1 MRGSGF
7 RSIRGHEGCGF
18 HTVFRAEGGGGHRPV
33 TRRAQT
39 GRVAVTLVPSSP
51 PETRRRDG
59 RGLDQHPSAIPTVLV
74 TNDDG
79 VAAPGLAA
87 LAAAA
92 AGIGHVVVVAP
103 ADDRSGA
110 GAAVAP
116 AWLDDGIVLAKVDV
130 DGLGPAY
137 AVQGPPALAVIAGVS
152 GGLGVRPRLVVSGI
166 NRGPN
171 TGLGILHSGT
181 VGAALTA
188 GNLGFAALAIS
199 IDAVRPRHYGTAA
212 TVAAAVM
219 AWLLQAPAGTV
230 VNVNVPDLPVDRI
243 RGVREA
249 PLARFGTV
257 EATTC
262 NSGPRPPSADRHPLR
277 PPGRPSSSGGP
288 GSGASDAGTDAG
300 LLAAGF
306 VTVTCVAGVRFG
318 GWTGVALPI
327 SEALRSHS
335 GSPAFGR
342 S

>member
-1 MRGSGF
+1 M
-7 RSIRGHEGCGF
+7 
-18 HTVFRAEGGGGHRPV
+18 
-33 TRRAQT
+33 
-39 GRVAVTLVPSSP
+39 AVTLVPLSCSEP
-51 PETRRRDG
+51 RPGDG
-59 RGLDQHPSAIPTVLV
+59 QGVDRHPSSIPTVLV

-103 ADDRSGA
+103 AEDRSGA

-116 AWLDDGIVLAKVDV
+116 AWLDEGIRFRKVEI

-137 AVQGPPALAVIAGVS
+137 AVQAPPALAVIAGVS
-152 GGLGVRPRLVVSGI
+152 GGIGVRPRLVVSGV

-171 TGLGILHSGT
+171 TGLGIIHSGT

-188 GNLGFAALAIS
+188 GNLGLPALAVS
-199 IDAVRPRHYGTAA
+199 IDSTRPRHYDTAA
-212 TVAAAVM
+212 TVAAAAM
-219 AWLLQAPAGTV
+219 AWLLNAPAGTV
-230 VNVNVPDLPVDRI
+230 LNLNVPDLPIDEV

-249 PLARFGTV
+249 PLGRFGSV
-257 EATTC
+257 EAV
-262 NSGPRPPSADRHPLR
+262 LR
-277 PPGRPSSSGGP
+277 SRGEGGEDTLFVRLRL
-288 GSGASDAGTDAG
+288 GEGASDAGSDAA
-300 LLAAGF
+300 LLAGGF
-306 VTVTCVAGVRFG
+306 VTVTCVAGMRFG

-327 SEALRSHS
+327 SQALRSRS

>member
-1 MRGSGF
+1 M
-7 RSIRGHEGCGF
+7 
-18 HTVFRAEGGGGHRPV
+18 
-33 TRRAQT
+33 
-39 GRVAVTLVPSSP
+39 
-51 PETRRRDG
+51 
-59 RGLDQHPSAIPTVLV
+59 LV

-79 VAAPGLAA
+79 VTAPGLAA

-116 AWLDDGIVLAKVDV
+116 AWLDEGILLAKVDV

-152 GGLGVRPRLVVSGI
+152 GGLGGRPRMVVSGV

-188 GNLGFAALAIS
+188 GNLGLPALAIS
-199 IDAVRPRHYGTAA
+199 IDSASPRHFATAA
-212 TVAAAVM
+212 TVAASAM
-219 AWLLQAPAGTV
+219 GWLLHAPAGTV
-230 VNVNVPDLPVDRI
+230 LNVNVPDLPIAQV

-257 EATTC
+257 EATMRT
-262 NSGPRPPSADRHPLR
+262 A
-277 PPGRPSSSGGP
+277 GGP
-288 GSGASDAGTDAG
+288 GDDTLFVRLGAGTGSGAGAFDAGTDAA

-306 VTVTCVAGVRFG
+306 VTVTCIAGVRFG

-327 SEALRSHS
+327 SEALRSRS

>member
-1 MRGSGF
+1 VFKPGAGRGNLPDT
-7 RSIRGHEGCGF
+7 RPA
-18 HTVFRAEGGGGHRPV
+18 HTLP
-33 TRRAQT
+33 
-39 GRVAVTLVPSSP
+39 VAVTLVPPPP
-51 PETRRRDG
+51 PETFRRDG
-59 RGLDQHPSAIPTVLV
+59 RDKDHHPSAIPTVLV

-92 AGIGHVVVVAP
+92 AGVGHVVVVAP

-116 AWLDDGIVLAKVDV
+116 AWLDDGILLSRVDIA
-130 DGLGPAY
+130 GLGRAY
-137 AVQGPPALAVIAGVS
+137 AVDGPPALCVIAGLS
-152 GGLGVRPRLVVSGI
+152 GGLGVRPRMVVSGV

-188 GNLGFAALAIS
+188 GNLGVPALAIS
-199 IDAVRPRHYGTAA
+199 IDSTRPRHLDTAA
-212 TVAAAVM
+212 TVAAAAM
-219 AWLLQAPAGTV
+219 GWLLHAPAGTV
-230 VNVNVPDLPVDRI
+230 LNVNVPDVPIHQV

-249 PLARFGTV
+249 PLGRFGAV
-257 EATTC
+257 EATRRT
-262 NSGPRPPSADRHPLR
+262 SGD
-277 PPGRPSSSGGP
+277 PGDDMLMVRLGP
-288 GSGASDAGTDAG
+288 GAGLSDSGSDAA

-306 VTVTCVAGVRFG
+306 VTVTCIVGVRFG
-318 GWTGVALPI
+318 GWTGVAAPI
-327 SEALRSHS
+327 TEGLRSRS

>member
-1 MRGSGF
+1 
-7 RSIRGHEGCGF
+7 
-18 HTVFRAEGGGGHRPV
+18 
-33 TRRAQT
+33 
-39 GRVAVTLVPSSP
+39 VAVTLVPSSP

-59 RGLDQHPSAIPTVLV
+59 RGVDQHPSNIPTVLV

-116 AWLDDGIVLAKVDV
+116 AWLDDGILLARVDV

-152 GGLGVRPRLVVSGI
+152 GGLGVRPRLVVSGV

-188 GNLGFAALAIS
+188 GNLGIAALAIS
-199 IDAVRPRHYGTAA
+199 IDSVQPRHYGTAA

-230 VNVNVPDLPVDRI
+230 LNVNVPDLPVERI

-257 EATTC
+257 EATMPTTWGPTT
-262 NSGPRPPSADRHPLR
+262 SGPTTSGFTTGDADTLIVRLSQ
-277 PPGRPSSSGGP
+277 GAAGGVGP
-288 GSGASDAGTDAG
+288 SDAGTDAA

-327 SEALRSHS
+327 SEVLRSHS

>member
-1 MRGSGF
+1 M
-7 RSIRGHEGCGF
+7 
-18 HTVFRAEGGGGHRPV
+18 
-33 TRRAQT
+33 
-39 GRVAVTLVPSSP
+39 AVTLVPSSP
-51 PETRRRDG
+51 PETHRRDG
-59 RGLDQHPSAIPTVLV
+59 RGVDQHPSAIPTVLV

-92 AGIGHVVVVAP
+92 AGIGHVLVVAP

-116 AWLDDGIVLAKVDV
+116 AWLDDGILLTQVEL

-137 AVQGPPALAVIAGVS
+137 AVEGPPALCVIAGVS
-152 GGLGVRPRLVVSGI
+152 GGLGVKPRLVVSGI

-171 TGLGILHSGT
+171 TGLGVLHSGT

-188 GNLGFAALAIS
+188 GNLGLPALAVS
-199 IDAVRPRHYGTAA
+199 IDSPHPRHLDTAA
-212 TVAAAVM
+212 TVAASAM
-219 AWLLQAPAGTV
+219 GWLLHAPAGTV
-230 VNVNVPDLPVDRI
+230 LNVNVPDLPIHQV

-257 EATTC
+257 EATMRSATDQGGETLSVRFG
-262 NSGPRPPSADRHPLR
+262 SGV
-277 PPGRPSSSGGP
+277 
-288 GSGASDAGTDAG
+288 GASDAGTDAA

-306 VTVTCVAGVRFG
+306 VTVTCIVGVRFG

-327 SEALRSHS
+327 NEGLRSRS

>member
-1 MRGSGF
+1 
-7 RSIRGHEGCGF
+7 
-18 HTVFRAEGGGGHRPV
+18 
-33 TRRAQT
+33 
-39 GRVAVTLVPSSP
+39 VAVTLVPSSP

-79 VAAPGLAA
+79 VTAPGLAA

-116 AWLDDGIVLAKVDV
+116 AWLDDGILLAKVDV
-130 DGLGPAY
+130 EGLGPAY
-137 AVQGPPALAVIAGVS
+137 AVQGPPALAVIAGAS
-152 GGLGVRPRLVVSGI
+152 GGLGGRPRLVVSGV

-188 GNLGFAALAIS
+188 GNLGIAALAIS
-199 IDAVRPRHYGTAA
+199 IDSVRPRHYGTAA

-230 VNVNVPDLPVDRI
+230 LNVNVPDLPVERI

-257 EATTC
+257 EATMSTPL
-262 NSGPRPPSADRHPLR
+262 GPATETTEAETLFVRL
-277 PPGRPSSSGGP
+277 GP
-288 GSGASDAGTDAG
+288 GAGAGASDAGTDAA

-306 VTVTCVAGVRFG
+306 VTVTCVSGVRFG

-327 SEALRSHS
+327 SEVLRSHS

>member
-1 MRGSGF
+1 
-7 RSIRGHEGCGF
+7 
-18 HTVFRAEGGGGHRPV
+18 
-33 TRRAQT
+33 
-39 GRVAVTLVPSSP
+39 VAVTLVPPSP
-51 PETRRRDG
+51 PETGWRDG
-59 RGLDQHPSAIPTVLV
+59 RGLDRHPSAIPTVLV

-92 AGIGHVVVVAP
+92 VGIGHVVVVAP

-116 AWLDDGIVLAKVDV
+116 AWLDDGIVVHRVHL
-130 DGLGPAY
+130 DGLPPAY
-137 AVQGPPALAVIAGVS
+137 AVEGPPALAVMAGVS
-152 GGLGVRPRLVVSGI
+152 GGLCVRPRMVVSGV

-188 GNLGFAALAIS
+188 GNLGLPALAIS
-199 IDAVRPRHYGTAA
+199 IDSVRPRHLDT
-212 TVAAAVM
+212 AAAVAASAM
-219 AWLLQAPAGTV
+219 GWLLHAPAGTV
-230 VNVNVPDLPVDRI
+230 LNVNVPDLPIDQV

-257 EATTC
+257 EATMRAVDDAGQDTLFVRLGRGP
-262 NSGPRPPSADRHPLR
+262 NS
-277 PPGRPSSSGGP
+277 PGG
-288 GSGASDAGTDAG
+288 GASDGGTDAA

-318 GWTGVALPI
+318 GWTGVAVPI
-327 SEALRSHS
+327 SEELRSRS
-335 GSPAFGR
+335 GTPAFR
-342 S
+342 PA

>member
-1 MRGSGF
+1 
-7 RSIRGHEGCGF
+7 
-18 HTVFRAEGGGGHRPV
+18 
-33 TRRAQT
+33 
-39 GRVAVTLVPSSP
+39 VAVTLVPPSP

-59 RGLDQHPSAIPTVLV
+59 RGFDQHPSTIPTVLV

-116 AWLDDGIVLAKVDV
+116 AWLDDGILITKVDL

-152 GGLGVRPRLVVSGI
+152 GGLGVRPRMVVSGI

-188 GNLGFAALAIS
+188 GNLGLPALAVS
-199 IDAVRPRHYGTAA
+199 IDSARPRHLDTAA
-212 TVAAAVM
+212 TVSASAM
-219 AWLLQAPAGTV
+219 GWLLHAPAGTV
-230 VNVNVPDLPVDRI
+230 LNVNVPDLPFHQV

-257 EATTC
+257 EATMQPVSDAGEDTLFV
-262 NSGPRPPSADRHPLR
+262 RL
-277 PPGRPSSSGGP
+277 GRGA
-288 GSGASDAGTDAG
+288 GASDAGTDAA

-306 VTVTCVAGVRFG
+306 VTVTCIAGVRFG
-318 GWTGVALPI
+318 GWTGAALPI
-327 SEALRSHS
+327 SEGLRSRS

>member
-1 MRGSGF
+1 M
-7 RSIRGHEGCGF
+7 
-18 HTVFRAEGGGGHRPV
+18 
-33 TRRAQT
+33 
-39 GRVAVTLVPSSP
+39 AVTLVPPSP

-59 RGLDQHPSAIPTVLV
+59 RSLDQHPSNIPTVLV

-110 GAAVAP
+110 GGAVAP
-116 AWLDDGIVLAKVDV
+116 AWLDDGIRLTRVDL
-130 DGLGPAY
+130 DGLGPAF
-137 AVQGPPALAVIAGVS
+137 AVAGPPALAVIAGVS

-188 GNLGFAALAIS
+188 GNLGLPALAVS
-199 IDAVRPRHYGTAA
+199 IDSTQPRHLGTAA
-212 TVAAAVM
+212 TVAASAM
-219 AWLLQAPAGTV
+219 GWLLHAPAGTV
-230 VNVNVPDLPVDRI
+230 LNVNVPDLPIERV

-257 EATTC
+257 EATLQTFRDGGEETLLVRLGL
-262 NSGPRPPSADRHPLR
+262 GPGP
-277 PPGRPSSSGGP
+277 SGGA
-288 GSGASDAGTDAG
+288 GASDAGTDAA

-306 VTVTCVAGVRFG
+306 VTVTCIAGVRFG
-318 GWTGVALPI
+318 GWTGAALPI
-327 SEALRSHS
+327 NEGLRCRS
-335 GSPAFGR
+335 GSPAFGT

>member
-1 MRGSGF
+1 MFNREPG
-7 RSIRGHEGCGF
+7 RRNRDVI
-18 HTVFRAEGGGGHRPV
+18 
-33 TRRAQT
+33 RRAHT
-39 GRVAVTLVPSSP
+39 RRVAVTLVPTCPSEARP
-51 PETRRRDG
+51 GDG
-59 RGLDQHPSAIPTVLV
+59 RGFDRHPSAIPTVLV

-116 AWLDDGIVLAKVDV
+116 DWRVEGIRLSKIDV
-130 DGLGPAY
+130 EGLGPVF
-137 AVQGPPALAVIAGVS
+137 AVVGPPALCVLAGLS
-152 GGLGVRPRLVVSGI
+152 GGLGARPRMVVSGV

-171 TGLGILHSGT
+171 TGLAILHSGT

-188 GNLGFAALAIS
+188 GNLGFPALAIS
-199 IDAVRPRHYGTAA
+199 IDSTAPVHLD
-212 TVAAAVM
+212 TAAAVAASAM
-219 AWLLQAPAGTV
+219 GWLLQAPAGTV
-230 VNVNVPDLPVDRI
+230 LNVNVPDLPFDQV
-243 RGVREA
+243 RGVRET

-257 EATTC
+257 EATLR
-262 NSGPRPPSADRHPLR
+262 SIGDGQADTLHVRV
-277 PPGRPSSSGGP
+277 GAGG
-288 GSGASDAGTDAG
+288 DACDGGTDAA

-318 GWTGVALPI
+318 GWTGAALPI
-327 SEALRSHS
+327 SQALRSRS

>member
-1 MRGSGF
+1 MS
-7 RSIRGHEGCGF
+7 
-18 HTVFRAEGGGGHRPV
+18 
-33 TRRAQT
+33 
-39 GRVAVTLVPSSP
+39 
-51 PETRRRDG
+51 
-59 RGLDQHPSAIPTVLV
+59 
-74 TNDDG
+74 
-79 VAAPGLAA
+79 APGLAA

-103 ADDRSGA
+103 TDDRSGA

-116 AWLDDGIVLAKVDV
+116 GWLDDGIVLAKVELE
-130 DGLGPAY
+130 GLAPAY

-152 GGLGVRPRLVVSGI
+152 GGLGVRPRMVVSGI

-188 GNLGFAALAIS
+188 GNLGLPALAVS
-199 IDAVRPRHYGTAA
+199 IDSVRPAHHATAA
-212 TVAAAVM
+212 TVAASAM
-219 AWLLQAPAGTV
+219 AWLLHAPAGTV
-230 VNVNVPDLPVDRI
+230 LNVNVPDLPIDRV

-257 EATTC
+257 EATMRT
-262 NSGPRPPSADRHPLR
+262 SGETGEDTLFVRLGPGSARGPN
-277 PPGRPSSSGGP
+277 GGS
-288 GSGASDAGTDAG
+288 GSGASGAAASDVGTDAA

-306 VTVTCVAGVRFG
+306 VTVTCVVGVRFG

-327 SEALRSHS
+327 SEALRSRS

>member
-1 MRGSGF
+1 MAVNPAGDFTRCSSRVGVVETLRPHS
-7 RSIRGHEGCGF
+7 RSTLCL
-18 HTVFRAEGGGGHRPV
+18 
-33 TRRAQT
+33 
-39 GRVAVTLVPSSP
+39 VAVTLVPPSP

-59 RGLDQHPSAIPTVLV
+59 RGLEQHPSAIPTVLV

-92 AGIGHVVVVAP
+92 AGIGHVIVVAP

-110 GAAVAP
+110 GAAVTP
-116 AWLDDGIVLAKVDV
+116 AWLEDGIAVAKVDL

-137 AVQGPPALAVIAGVS
+137 AVEGPPALCVIVGVS
-152 GGLGVRPRLVVSGI
+152 GGLGVRPRMVVSGV

-171 TGLGILHSGT
+171 TGLGVLHSGT

-188 GNLGFAALAIS
+188 GNLGFPALAVS
-199 IDAVRPRHYGTAA
+199 IDSTRPRHFDTAA
-212 TVAAAVM
+212 TVAASAM
-219 AWLLQAPAGTV
+219 GWLLHAPPGTV
-230 VNVNVPDLPVDRI
+230 LNVNVPDLPIHQI

-249 PLARFGTV
+249 PLARFGQV
-257 EATTC
+257 EATMR
-262 NSGPRPPSADRHPLR
+262 GADGGGDTVVVRL
-277 PPGRPSSSGGP
+277 GRGAGG
-288 GSGASDAGTDAG
+288 SDAGTDAA

-306 VTVTCVAGVRFG
+306 VTVTCIVGVRFG
-318 GWTGVALPI
+318 GWTGVAVPI
-327 SEALRSHS
+327 SEALRSRS

>member
-1 MRGSGF
+1 M
-7 RSIRGHEGCGF
+7 
-18 HTVFRAEGGGGHRPV
+18 
-33 TRRAQT
+33 
-39 GRVAVTLVPSSP
+39 AVTLVPPSP
-51 PETRRRDG
+51 PETHRRDG
-59 RGLDQHPSAIPTVLV
+59 RGVDQHPSAIPTVLV

-79 VAAPGLAA
+79 VTAPGLAA

-116 AWLDDGIVLAKVDV
+116 DWLDEGPDGGIVLTRVEV

-137 AVQGPPALAVIAGVS
+137 AVGGPPALCVMAGSS
-152 GGLGVRPRLVVSGI
+152 GGLGVRPRMVVSGV
-166 NRGPN
+166 NRGAN
-171 TGLGILHSGT
+171 TGLGIIHSGT

-188 GNLGFAALAIS
+188 GNLGLPALAVS
-199 IDAVRPRHYGTAA
+199 IASVAPRHYDTAA
-212 TVAAAVM
+212 IVAASVM
-219 AWLLQAPAGTV
+219 GWLLSAPAGTV
-230 VNVNVPDLPVDRI
+230 LNVNVPDLPIHQV

-249 PLARFGTV
+249 PLARFGSV
-257 EATTC
+257 EATTWAGGAGEGTLRLRMGP
-262 NSGPRPPSADRHPLR
+262 SGEQ
-277 PPGRPSSSGGP
+277 
-288 GSGASDAGTDAG
+288 GAFDSGTDSA

-306 VTVTCVAGVRFG
+306 VTVTSIHGVRFG

-327 SEALRSHS
+327 SEALRSRS

>member
-1 MRGSGF
+1 M
-7 RSIRGHEGCGF
+7 
-18 HTVFRAEGGGGHRPV
+18 
-33 TRRAQT
+33 
-39 GRVAVTLVPSSP
+39 AVTLVPSSTS
-51 PETRRRDG
+51 ETRPGGG
-59 RGLDQHPSAIPTVLV
+59 RGFDQHPSAIPTVLV

-79 VAAPGLAA
+79 VHAPGLAA

-92 AGIGHVVVVAP
+92 AGIGHVVVIAP

-116 AWLDDGIVLAKVDV
+116 AWLDEGIRLAKVFV

-137 AVQGPPALAVIAGVS
+137 AVEGPPALCVLAGVS
-152 GGLGVRPRLVVSGI
+152 GGLGVRPRMIVSGI

-171 TGLGILHSGT
+171 TGLAVLHSGT

-188 GNLGFAALAIS
+188 GNLGFPALAVS
-199 IDAVRPRHYGTAA
+199 IDSTAPVHLDTAA
-212 TVAAAVM
+212 TVASSAM

-230 VNVNVPDLPVDRI
+230 LNVNVPDLPFHQV

-249 PLARFGTV
+249 PLARFGVV
-257 EATTC
+257 EATMRTVRA
-262 NSGPRPPSADRHPLR
+262 GEEDTLLVRLAA
-277 PPGRPSSSGGP
+277 GSGG
-288 GSGASDAGTDAG
+288 GASDAGTDAA

-306 VTVTCVAGVRFG
+306 VTVSCVAGVRFG
-318 GWTGVALPI
+318 GWTGAALPI
-327 SEALRSHS
+327 SQALRSHS

>member
-1 MRGSGF
+1 
-7 RSIRGHEGCGF
+7 
-18 HTVFRAEGGGGHRPV
+18 
-33 TRRAQT
+33 
-39 GRVAVTLVPSSP
+39 
-51 PETRRRDG
+51 
-59 RGLDQHPSAIPTVLV
+59 VLV

-116 AWLDDGIVLAKVDV
+116 AWLGEGIRLATVVV

-137 AVQGPPALAVIAGVS
+137 SVDGPPALCVLAGVS
-152 GGLGVRPRLVVSGI
+152 GGLGVRPRMVVSGI

-171 TGLGILHSGT
+171 TGLAIIHSGT

-188 GNLGFAALAIS
+188 GNLGFPALAVS
-199 IDAVRPRHYGTAA
+199 IDSTDPRHFET
-212 TVAAAVM
+212 AAAVAASAM
-219 AWLLQAPAGTV
+219 GWLLQAPAGTV
-230 VNVNVPDLPVDRI
+230 LNVNVPDLPFHQV

-249 PLARFGTV
+249 PLARYGTV
-257 EATTC
+257 EATMQAV
-262 NSGPRPPSADRHPLR
+262 GDRTDHTLHLR
-277 PPGRPSSSGGP
+277 LGP
-288 GSGASDAGTDAG
+288 GGVASDAGTDAA

-327 SEALRSHS
+327 SQALRSRS